1 MPAAAQEAWADANDV
16 RSGVL
21 DRGSVIVQQ
30 GRISDQRHGQCGQQ
44 RTNAFESASAG
55 QTSRLASGGAFG
67 QQPGRIAPTPTCTRD
82 AFVATSGG
90 STFQP
95 VSARSRR
102 ATNIAFNGYFEPE
115 RLLRLLVVAAVPA
128 TTCARVQ
135 ERTSA
140 RQGEWLKPQ
149 STAYRKAAV
158 PEPIT
163 ARTRPA
169 RGARAP
175 FLQG

>member
-67 QQPGRIAPTPTCTRD
+67 QQPGRSAPTPTCTRD
-82 AFVATSGG
+82 AFVATPGG

-102 ATNIAFNGYFEPE
+102 ATNIAFKGCCISSQS
-115 RLLRLLVVAAVPA
+115 LLVPCKVAAG
-128 TTCARVQ
+128 
-135 ERTSA
+135 EDL
-140 RQGEWLKPQ
+140 RQG
-149 STAYRKAAV
+149 
-158 PEPIT
+158 
-163 ARTRPA
+163 ARTDISGGFA
-169 RGARAP
+169 DY
-175 FLQG
+175 

>member
-102 ATNIAFNGYFEPE
+102 ATNIAFKGYFEPE
-115 RLLRLLVVAAVPA
+115 RLLRLLGVA
-128 TTCARVQ
+128 R
-135 ERTSA
+135 ERRWEGT
-140 RQGEWLKPQ
+140 LCPVCP
-149 STAYRKAAV
+149 KA
-158 PEPIT
+158 PEGFCV
-163 ARTRPA
+163 RS
-169 RGARAP
+169 GCS
-175 FLQG
+175 F